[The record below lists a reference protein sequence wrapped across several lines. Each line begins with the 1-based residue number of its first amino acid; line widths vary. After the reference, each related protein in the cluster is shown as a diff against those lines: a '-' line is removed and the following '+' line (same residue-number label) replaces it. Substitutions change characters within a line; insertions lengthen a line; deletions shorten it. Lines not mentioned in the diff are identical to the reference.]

1 MTVCRPIALAAAAVL
16 AALSASGAAE
26 PRIHAVATI
35 FPLHDW
41 ARIVGGDRVGA
52 VQLLPPGVEAHTFA
66 PTPRDAAR
74 LRAADLFLFCGPAM
88 EPWAADFAAG
98 AGLAERNLFRAE
110 PHVTPLSATT
120 PATAGP
126 HEHGP
131 ACDHGRAPGDPAGAD
146 PHFWLDPLAAI
157 EVVRALAGAFAAADP
172 DGAAGYRERADA
184 YAADLH
190 RLHADFEAMVRAAAT
205 RTVVHGGHQAFGR
218 FARRY
223 GIEFVSPYE
232 GFSPDAQPG
241 PRAIAAMVRRMRELG
256 TRIVFHEESVEPR
269 VARVLAEETGA
280 RLVLL
285 HGGHNLT
292 ADERRAGATTYL
304 SLQRANLERLREALG
319 SR

>member
-1 MTVCRPIALAAAAVL
+1 MTGRRPAVLAAAAALGAL
-16 AALSASGAAE
+16 AACGAAE
-26 PRIHAVATI
+26 PRIRVVTTI
-35 FPLHDW
+35 SPLHDW
-41 ARIVGGDRVGA
+41 ARVVGGDRVEA

-74 LRAADLFLFCGPAM
+74 LRKADLFLFCGPVM
-88 EPWAADFAAG
+88 EPWAADFATG
-98 AGLAERNLFRAE
+98 SGLAERNLFRAE
-110 PHVTPLSATT
+110 SHVTALPAT
-120 PATAGP
+120 PAATADP

-131 ACDHGRAPGDPAGAD
+131 ACLHGPADGD

-157 EVVRALAGAFAAADP
+157 DVVRALAEAFATVDS
-172 DGAAGYRERADA
+172 DGAADYRERAEA
-184 YAADLH
+184 YIGELR
-190 RLHADFEAMVRAAAT
+190 RLHTDFEAMVRAAAT

-241 PRAIAAMVRRMRELG
+241 PRALAAMIRRMRNLG
-256 TRIVFHEESVEPR
+256 TRIVYHEELIEPR

-292 ADERRAGATTYL
+292 ADERRAGATYL
-304 SLQRANLERLREALG
+304 SLQRANLERLREGLG
-319 SR
+319 SK

>member
-1 MTVCRPIALAAAAVL
+1 MTARRPTILAAVVAFGGLAVC
-16 AALSASGAAE
+16 GAAA
-26 PRIHAVATI
+26 PRLRVVTTVS
-35 FPLHDW
+35 PLHDW
-41 ARIVGGDRVGA
+41 ARVVGGDRVEA

-74 LRAADLFLFCGPAM
+74 LREADLFLFCGPVM
-88 EPWAADFAAG
+88 EPWAADFAVA
-98 AGLAERNLFRAE
+98 AGLAESTLFRADS
-110 PHVTPLSATT
+110 HVTPLPAT
-120 PATAGP
+120 PAVPADP
-126 HEHGP
+126 HAHRPGCLHGP
-131 ACDHGRAPGDPAGAD
+131 ADGD

-157 EVVRALAGAFAAADP
+157 EVVQSLAAAFATADP
-172 DGAAGYRERADA
+172 DGAAGYRGRADA
-184 YAADLH
+184 YIAELR

-241 PRAIAAMVRRMRELG
+241 PRALAAMIRRMRELG
-256 TRIVFHEESVEPR
+256 TRIVYHEELIEPR
-269 VARVLAEETGA
+269 IARLLAEETGA

-292 ADERRAGATTYL
+292 AEERRAGATYL
-304 SLQRANLERLREALG
+304 SLQRANLERLREGLG
-319 SR
+319 TK